1 MGRKPLG
8 PWVVVGVDG
17 SAEALGAV
25 DLAVAEAAMRRL
37 RLRVVAASPEP
48 VAAPMHAAVGS
59 EAGTAAHP
67 VAAPGS
73 AAWPGQA
80 SLAGSAEANR
90 AVAQAAT
97 LAHLDHPDL
106 TVRTLVSTG
115 DPAEML
121 ISASRTAGVVVVG
134 GSGRGGGERPGS
146 VCAQVAAHALCPTFV
161 VPSEVGDMAATLHAP
176 VLVGVEAAGRDE
188 AAIGFAFEEAA
199 VRAVPLR
206 AAHVWSG
213 APEAGLGCVDPS
225 AYDLRAAWATA
236 DRRVAETL
244 SGWAEK
250 YPQVEVERLALYD
263 ADTARALLHASAQAG
278 LVVLGASLHARYG
291 RQPLGTIS
299 RALIERAACPVC
311 VVRLAV
317 H

>member
-17 SAEALGAV
+17 SADALAAV

-48 VAAPMHAAVGS
+48 VTASMPAVVGS
-59 EAGTAAHP
+59 ETPDSRTATG
-67 VAAPGS
+67 PGS
-73 AAWPGQA
+73 AAWLGTA
-80 SLAGSAEANR
+80 ALAGSAEANR

-106 TVRTLVSTG
+106 TVRTLVSVG

-134 GSGRGGGERPGS
+134 GRGRGGGQRPGS

-161 VPSEVGDMAATLHAP
+161 VPSDVADMAATLHAP

-199 VRAVPLR
+199 VRGVPLL

-213 APEAGLGCVDPS
+213 APAVGLGCVDPS
-225 AYDLRAAWATA
+225 AYELRSAWTTA
-236 DRRVAETL
+236 DLRVAEAL

-250 YPQVEVERLALYD
+250 YPQVQVERLALYD
-263 ADTARALLHASAQAG
+263 TDPTRALLHACAQAG

-291 RQPLGTIS
+291 RQPLGSIS
-299 RALIERAACPVC
+299 RTLIEQAGCPVC